1 MNFNVFTMLFKN
13 RGKAI
18 AHTNKNTATNAN
30 AKDTPIPDIHRRTN
44 KTNIIKNEASPI
56 PKLINV

>member
-1 MNFNVFTMLFKN
+1 MLFRN
-13 RGKAI
+13 IGKAI

>member
-1 MNFNVFTMLFKN
+1 MLFKN

-44 KTNIIKNEASPI
+44 KTRTKKAKNRSRNYRTC
-56 PKLINV
+56 KYLN